1 MNEFDDFTR
10 IYAIVATTL
19 NDTDRITLD
28 EKFTL
33 LKEKYNRLSDNLI
46 QRLKLLDEANRKSI
60 LILIILRI

>member
-28 EKFTL
+28 EKYTV
-33 LKEKYNRLSDNLI
+33 LKDKYNRLLNSLI
-46 QRLKLLDEANRKSI
+46 QLVTSLDEVNCK
-60 LILIILRI
+60 LN